1 MGDSLSLNN
10 VLKYDEVLLDAGVG
24 ALFFH
29 RRDVAGL
36 EVDDAAVE
44 AGLVDLVQ
52 ELGCGVEVVGFF
64 R

>member
-1 MGDSLSLNN
+1 MGDSLSLDN
-10 VLKYDEVLLDAGVG
+10 VLKDDEVLLDACVG

-29 RRDVAGL
+29 GRDVASL
-36 EVDDAAVE
+36 EVDDAVVE